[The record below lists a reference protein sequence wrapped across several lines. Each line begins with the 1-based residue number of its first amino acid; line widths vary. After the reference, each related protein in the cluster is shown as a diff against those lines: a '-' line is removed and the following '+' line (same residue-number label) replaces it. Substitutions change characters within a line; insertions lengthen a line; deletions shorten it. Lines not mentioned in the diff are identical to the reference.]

1 MPPGVKVESGNFSNL
16 SESVR
21 SSIDSNVRL
30 PKILKTVK
38 EENSNDTKIS
48 PSQFIASMML
58 STEGRY
64 KHFLHNNFD
73 DTFHI

>member
-21 SSIDSNVRL
+21 SSIDSNVRP

-58 STEGRY
+58 TTEGRY
-64 KHFLHNNFD
+64 KDFLHNNL
-73 DTFHI
+73 TSEY

>member
-21 SSIDSNVRL
+21 SSIDSNVRP

-58 STEGRY
+58 TTEGCY
-64 KHFLHNNFD
+64 KHFSHNNF
-73 DTFHI
+73 TSEY

>member
-21 SSIDSNVRL
+21 SSIDSNVRP

-58 STEGRY
+58 TTEGRY
-64 KHFLHNNFD
+64 KHFLHDNF
-73 DTFHI
+73 TSEY

>member
-21 SSIDSNVRL
+21 SSIDSNVRP

-58 STEGRY
+58 TTEGSY
-64 KHFLHNNFD
+64 KHFLHNSF
-73 DTFHI
+73 TSEY

>member
-21 SSIDSNVRL
+21 SSIDSNVRP

-58 STEGRY
+58 TTEGRY
-64 KHFLHNNFD
+64 KHFSHNNF
-73 DTFHI
+73 TSEY